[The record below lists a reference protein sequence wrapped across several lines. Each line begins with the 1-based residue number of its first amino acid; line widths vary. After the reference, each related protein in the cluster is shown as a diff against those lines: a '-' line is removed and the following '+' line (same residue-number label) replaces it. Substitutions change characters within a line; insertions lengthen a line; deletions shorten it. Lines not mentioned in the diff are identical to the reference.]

1 MIYALSKEIHQAL
14 MIVRHH
20 ISWPKATHG
29 HTSIMYS
36 FLRSDQPLTAPP
48 AHMTAFA
55 LVVRGRTDCC
65 LASLDQSPSRLTGL
79 TTGFRP
85 ETASAPVESPAPT
98 CSGGAWSRLYS
109 QIPKM
114 PRLLLA
120 GQGSHP
126 FSLRSRHIRTPVAS
140 VKAFPEPMRAHSL
153 SAVPHAWPSCLY
165 DRGWEGDEA
174 EQQRSCSQLLN
185 TDP

>member
-1 MIYALSKEIHQAL
+1 VENYSCPSNSRAAYAEIMIYALSKEIHQAL

-65 LASLDQSPSRLTGL
+65 LATLDQCPSRLT
-79 TTGFRP
+79 
-85 ETASAPVESPAPT
+85 V
-98 CSGGAWSRLYS
+98 
-109 QIPKM
+109 
-114 PRLLLA
+114 RLLRRRFGKQQSAANVVKSLGSQPDSGQRQPQRQWSLQHLLA
-120 GQGSHP
+120 AGAHG
-126 FSLRSRHIRTPVAS
+126 A
-140 VKAFPEPMRAHSL
+140 AFTRRYRKCHDCFLPARAAIHS
-153 SAVPHAWPSCLY
+153 AYAA
-165 DRGWEGDEA
+165 G
-174 EQQRSCSQLLN
+174 
-185 TDP
+185 T